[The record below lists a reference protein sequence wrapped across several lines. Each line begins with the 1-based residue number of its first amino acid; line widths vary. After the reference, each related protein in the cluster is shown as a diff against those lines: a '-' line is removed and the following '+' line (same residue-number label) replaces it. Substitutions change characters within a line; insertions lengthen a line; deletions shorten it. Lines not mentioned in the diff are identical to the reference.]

1 VLALPDPLPVTRREV
16 ELVLHW
22 AADLLAD
29 LQAAGEET

>member
-1 VLALPDPLPVTRREV
+1 MRREV

-29 LQAAGEET
+29 LQASEEET

>member
-22 AADLLAD
+22 AADLLTD
-29 LQAAGEET
+29 LQAGEEET